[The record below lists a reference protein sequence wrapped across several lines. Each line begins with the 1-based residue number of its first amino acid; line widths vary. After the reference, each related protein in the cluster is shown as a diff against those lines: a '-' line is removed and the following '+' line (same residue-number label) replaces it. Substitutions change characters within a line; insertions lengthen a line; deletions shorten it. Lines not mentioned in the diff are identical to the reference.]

1 MLPINPGADIKSACT
16 DLCLHILYVYLQDM
30 LIFPEVLTKQEVED
44 LNHMAEQVENF
55 FKEKGWSIYCQMH
68 GASIQ
73 ALVIYIVFMITAIT
87 ILRLLRFLQFI
98 YPIEGLRERTKHLDI
113 FLFSAHHSMVFYF
126 RCSVY

>member
-1 MLPINPGADIKSACT
+1 
-16 DLCLHILYVYLQDM
+16 M

-73 ALVIYIVFMITAIT
+73 ALVIYIVFYDNCHYYTQTSEVLT
-87 ILRLLRFLQFI
+87 IHI
-98 YPIEGLRERTKHLDI
+98 
-113 FLFSAHHSMVFYF
+113 SN
-126 RCSVY
+126 